1 MSLNKYKV
9 NITAKDE
16 QREMVNYY
24 NDNYEKIGT
33 ISREEG
39 IEKNLLLEAVQVWV
53 INPHTKQVLMQKRSK
68 NKENDSNMIDVS
80 ASGHV
85 KSNETPLQAIL
96 RETSEEIGVKPE
108 ELITT
113 LKEIMTVE
121 EDFSK
126 LGRKGRYF
134 IHEYVAYLE
143 HPLSYYKRQED
154 EVEEL
159 FFMKYEEVK
168 QKVRNRDK
176 NIRIP
181 YNKETNELFYKIDE
195 NLYNLDKRRKGEL
208 QCEEK

>member
-1 MSLNKYKV
+1 MSLNEYKV
-9 NITAKDE
+9 NIIAKDE
-16 QREMVNYY
+16 QKEMVNYY

-39 IEKNLLLEAVQVWV
+39 IEKNLLLEAVQVWI

>member
-181 YNKETNELFYKIDE
+181 
-195 NLYNLDKRRKGEL
+195 
-208 QCEEK
+208 

>member
-1 MSLNKYKV
+1 MSLNEYKV
-9 NITAKDE
+9 NIIAKDE
-16 QREMVNYY
+16 QKEMVNYY

>member
-1 MSLNKYKV
+1 MSLEKYKV
-9 NITAKDE
+9 NNIAKDE
-16 QREMVNYY
+16 QAEMVNYY

-33 ISREEG
+33 VSREEA
-39 IEKNLLLEAVQVWV
+39 IARNLLLEAVQIWI

-68 NKENDSNMIDVS
+68 KKENDSNMIDVS

-85 KSNETPLQAIL
+85 KENETPLQAIL
-96 RETSEEIGVKPE
+96 RETSEEVGVKPE
-108 ELITT
+108 ELISTI
-113 LKEIMTVE
+113 KEINTFE
-121 EDFSK
+121 QDFSK

-159 FFMKYEEVK
+159 FFMSYEEVK
-168 QKVRNRDK
+168 QKIKNKDK

-181 YNKETNELFYKIDE
+181 FNKETNELLCKIDE